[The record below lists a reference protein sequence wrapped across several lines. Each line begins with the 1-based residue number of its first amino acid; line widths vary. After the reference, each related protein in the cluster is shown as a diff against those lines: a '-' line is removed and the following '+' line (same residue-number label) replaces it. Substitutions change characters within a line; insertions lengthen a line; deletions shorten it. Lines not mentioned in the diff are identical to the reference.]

1 MEGDIFSL
9 RDKNQAI
16 CQGFSRKV
24 ASRSNRKGLQDFH
37 QTIKPFFFFTVNN
50 ALMNTSGQKA
60 GRKALLQSST
70 GTMKTPV
77 SAADATDL
85 FEGYD
90 LVNIFKFCA
99 LQDVLSFG
107 TTSKRAIPD
116 VAVELDRR
124 RRRRMTCPT
133 RWEHASGST
142 FISADGKEADW
153 SAHTYRFF
161 SLGPKCPTNADDVL
175 PSVTHRL
182 GVLLRSR
189 PFVATHPLYNRVR
202 ELYDLLNEDSGDDD
216 GVLTGDNTENE
227 GVMKEDEP
235 SDDDVPF
242 ENLLLKLRSAS
253 RAHRLHAEI
262 LLNAIE
268 PPLANDES
276 DFAQVKVTLERYI
289 GDVLVASAFIS
300 HSVSGLVEGGPSEEN
315 WMDMTLKMQSSRTE
329 TATPYSWYKAWI
341 FLHST
346 VLRTAPFLPE
356 HAKLLG
362 IESRKP
368 VLGISSADDELGFP
382 RAELVEDSLGLPLL
396 IPPPPPFVG
405 ANKRIMMSRMSQFKD
420 MPMKITKNTFGGL
433 GPAFRGRDNVSS
445 ETIWPMRAISAITA
459 FTGLAAAHYQSPT
472 NPAALRWREG
482 TEPGI
487 R

>member
-1 MEGDIFSL
+1 
-9 RDKNQAI
+9 
-16 CQGFSRKV
+16 
-24 ASRSNRKGLQDFH
+24 
-37 QTIKPFFFFTVNN
+37 
-50 ALMNTSGQKA
+50 
-60 GRKALLQSST
+60 
-70 GTMKTPV
+70 MKTQP
-77 SAADATDL
+77 SSADATDL

-90 LVNIFKFCA
+90 LVNIFKFCP

-107 TTSKRAIPD
+107 ATSKRAIPD

-124 RRRRMTCPT
+124 RRRRMMCCT
-133 RWEHASGST
+133 RWEHAPNGT
-142 FISADGKEADW
+142 GARFIGVGGKEADW
-153 SAHTYRFF
+153 SARTYRFF
-161 SLGPKCPTNADDVL
+161 SLGPKCPANSDDDVL
-175 PSVTHRL
+175 PSMADRL

-202 ELYDLLNEDSGDDD
+202 ELYDLLNEDTGGDD
-216 GVLTGDNTENE
+216 GVMAGDNTENE
-227 GVMKEDEP
+227 GVMKEAEP
-235 SDDDVPF
+235 SGDEVPF
-242 ENLLLKLRSAS
+242 ENLLLKLRFAS

-268 PPLANDES
+268 PPLANDEVNVTY
-276 DFAQVKVTLERYI
+276 VKVTLERYI

-315 WMDMTLKMQSSRTE
+315 WMDATLKRVKIEDTN
-329 TATPYSWYKAWI
+329 PYNWYQAWI

-368 VLGISSADDELGFP
+368 VLGIDDELGFP
-382 RAELVEDSLGLPLL
+382 RAELVEDGLGLPPL
-396 IPPPPPFVG
+396 IPPLPPFVG
-405 ANKRIMMSRMSQFKD
+405 AGKRLMMSQMSHLND

-445 ETIWPMRAISAITA
+445 ETIWPMRAISVITA